1 MKHFRPIDRDE
12 VGDCLSK
19 ILQSRTFARSGRL
32 RAFLKFIVETEQL
45 GLARKLKGY
54 TIGLDVFGRDST
66 FESGGD
72 PLVRVQA
79 GKLRRLLGRYYADEG
94 REDPIHIRIPL
105 GAYIPVYERQGADLP
120 TSETGL
126 RDLLPAPSGLYAS
139 PAGQQSSPQHRHS
152 QAALPSLLVTLS
164 AKPAR
169 QARIYANAILLAAE
183 QLPGIR
189 LVSSV
194 SSDTRDVLAFAV
206 LIEAHETSLSVSLRH
221 QSTGEV
227 IDIKTIAA
235 TSMDTTDQLAGQ
247 ANQFVART
255 MTLAGLIYRYCR
267 SKGLTTLLMDGLQAT
282 YDYRL
287 DGSEAS
293 YQRARFSQLRLAH
306 PKTPAE
312 IVTSLAGVR
321 DLAR

>member
-12 VGDCLSK
+12 VGDCLSR
-19 ILQSRTFARSGRL
+19 ILQSRTFARSERL

-45 GLARKLKGY
+45 GHARKLKAY
-54 TIGLDVFGRDST
+54 TIGLDVFGRDGA

-94 REDPIHIRIPL
+94 RDDPIHIRIPL
-105 GAYIPVYERQGADLP
+105 GAYIPVYERQGVDIPAF
-120 TSETGL
+120 ETGPC
-126 RDLLPAPSGLYAS
+126 DLLPPPSSQYVS
-139 PAGQQSSPQHRHS
+139 PAGQQSGPPDRHS

-164 AKPAR
+164 AKPER
-169 QARIYANAILLAAE
+169 QACIYANALVLAAE
-183 QLPGIR
+183 PLPGIR
-189 LVSSV
+189 LVSSG
-194 SSDTRDVLAFAV
+194 SCDMRDALAFAV
-206 LIEAHETSLSVSLRH
+206 LIETRETSLSVSLRH

-227 IDIKTIAA
+227 LDIRTIAT
-235 TSMDTTDQLAGQ
+235 TSLDTTDQLAGQ

-255 MTLAGLIYRYCR
+255 MTLPGLIYRYCR

>member
-12 VGDCLSK
+12 VGDGLSR
-19 ILQSRTFARSGRL
+19 ILHSRTFARSERL

-54 TIGLDVFGRDST
+54 TIGLDVFGRDRA
-66 FESGGD
+66 FEAGGD

-94 REDPIHIRIPL
+94 RGDPVHIRIPL
-105 GAYIPVYERQGADLP
+105 GAYIPVYERQGADVSP
-120 TSETGL
+120 VDADL
-126 RDLLPAPSGLYAS
+126 RDLLPSPVGQKAGPESLPPS
-139 PAGQQSSPQHRHS
+139 
-152 QAALPSLLVTLS
+152 AALPSLRLTLS
-164 AKPAR
+164 ERPAR
-169 QARIYANAILLAAE
+169 HACIYANAILLAAE
-183 QLPGIR
+183 QLAGIR

-194 SSDTRDVLAFAV
+194 SSDSRDALAFAV
-206 LIEAHETSLSVSLRH
+206 TIEAHETSLFVSLWH
-221 QSTGEV
+221 QSTGDV
-227 IDIKTIAA
+227 IDNRTIA
-235 TSMDTTDQLAGQ
+235 TTGMDTTEQLAGQ

-293 YQRARFSQLRLAH
+293 YQRARSSQLRLAH
-306 PKTPAE
+306 PQTPAE